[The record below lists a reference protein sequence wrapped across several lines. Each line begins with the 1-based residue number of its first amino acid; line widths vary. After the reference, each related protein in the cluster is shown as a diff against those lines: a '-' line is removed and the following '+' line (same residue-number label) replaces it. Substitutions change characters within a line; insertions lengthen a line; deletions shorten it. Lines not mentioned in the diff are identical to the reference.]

1 MGQLTR
7 FQGAKQNQAAR
18 ADLNLPHHLQR
29 RLGVFTNRQTLTAP
43 GVQTPF
49 QHISL
54 AIDSGR
60 QAVAVGARPHA
71 GAAGEDD
78 LPRRLDLEAGAFET
92 GKRPRQCAGDMGPGV
107 FVRLT
112 DINENGAADLQARSD
127 FSRT

>member
-1 MGQLTR
+1 MEGMRVLLVDDHSLV
-7 FQGAKQNQAAR
+7 R
-18 ADLNLPHHLQR
+18 AGIRAL
-29 RLGVFTNRQTLTAP
+29 LGSIA
-43 GVQTPF
+43 GVAG
-49 QHISL
+49 IEEAS
-54 AIDSGR
+54 SGR

-107 FVRLT
+107 FVRLA